1 MGINWESKVLSSM
14 GNVIDN
20 AQHISISEKQIEIVA
35 DWLAYEEFGLPKNNK
50 TNKDPDNFI
59 RTTMLINTLNFAF
72 TDFDTSIKYSIE
84 RDGQKLSDSEAMFTQ
99 VNEAIDSGIDL
110 LNGEVLEKLT
120 IEELEKI
127 FEGNIKMPML
137 KERVEILNLVG
148 AKLVDSYEGD
158 WLNFIKNGPRKLYAN
173 GEGLIER
180 LVLEFPRFD
189 DSSIY
194 LDKEVNFYKLA
205 QLAFWGIHRELAHSD
220 YFRIEDME
228 SMTAFADYI
237 VPVALIVM
245 KITQYSEELEEKIMN
260 GKMIERNSTEEIE
273 IRAATIYATAKLTE
287 SVNRRRKDVE
297 SLIIPQLDYRLWKH
311 YHATHFPHHLT
322 YTTMY

>member
-1 MGINWESKVLSSM
+1 MKINWDSEVLSTVSKA
-14 GNVIDN
+14 VD
-20 AQHISISEKQIEIVA
+20 QLEHLSINKDSIESVA
-35 DWLAYEEFGLPKNNK
+35 DWLAYEEFPFPSS
-50 TNKDPDNFI
+50 TAARDDADDFI
-59 RTTMLINTLNFAF
+59 RATMFMNTLNFAF
-72 TDFDTSIKYSIE
+72 TDFDKSIKYEINE
-84 RDGQKLSDSEAMFTQ
+84 DGKVLSDSEAMYFQ
-99 VNEAIDSGIDL
+99 VNNSISSGI
-110 LNGEVLEKLT
+110 KLT
-120 IEELEKI
+120 DGNEMASISLQQLKNI
-127 FEGNIKMPML
+127 FVGNIEMPML
-137 KERVEILNLVG
+137 KERVEILNEVG
-148 AKLVDSYEGD
+148 QKLVDSYEGD

-194 LDKEVNFYKLA
+194 LDKDVNFYKLA
-205 QLAFWGIHRELAHSD
+205 QLAFWGIHGELAHSD

>member
-1 MGINWESKVLSSM
+1 M
-14 GNVIDN
+14 
-20 AQHISISEKQIEIVA
+20 
-35 DWLAYEEFGLPKNNK
+35 
-50 TNKDPDNFI
+50 
-59 RTTMLINTLNFAF
+59 
-72 TDFDTSIKYSIE
+72 
-84 RDGQKLSDSEAMFTQ
+84 
-99 VNEAIDSGIDL
+99 
-110 LNGEVLEKLT
+110 
-120 IEELEKI
+120 
-127 FEGNIKMPML
+127 
-137 KERVEILNLVG
+137 
-148 AKLVDSYEGD
+148 
-158 WLNFIKNGPRKLYAN
+158 
-173 GEGLIER
+173 
-180 LVLEFPRFD
+180 
-189 DSSIY
+189 
-194 LDKEVNFYKLA
+194 YKR
-205 QLAFWGIHRELAHSD
+205 QELAHSD